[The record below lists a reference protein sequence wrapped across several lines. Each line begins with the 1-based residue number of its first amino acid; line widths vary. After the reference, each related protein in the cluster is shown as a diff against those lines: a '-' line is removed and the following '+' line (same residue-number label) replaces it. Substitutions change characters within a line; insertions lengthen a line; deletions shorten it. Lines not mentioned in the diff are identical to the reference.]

1 MITQSALT
9 RLALGTALAVG
20 TASLASAQDSGP
32 LLDALVRKGILTDQE
47 AEDLRADL
55 VRDFGFTSPGKL
67 DVSSSVTRLRIAGD
81 ARVRYQYDNEKE
93 NPSSDNRDRNR
104 FRYRLRF
111 GATASLGPK
120 WSAGF
125 RMETNNSATSTNN
138 DLGGNAATPGS
149 TTSVADNFSKNGDGV
164 YFGQVF
170 VQFNDTQVFGAENVD
185 VRLGKFSH
193 KFFNP
198 GVNGFWID
206 SDINFEGIA
215 EEALYEDVAGTVD
228 LGLRAGHFILA
239 NNASSTTDRNVSP
252 SLLHMVQL
260 EVSDLKAGAGWR
272 VAPTLVTYSAPST
285 HDNVTGA
292 ALRNDNNI
300 YSDLTAIIVPAEYVF
315 NLRNGMPLAVYGTYG
330 VNLEGDDRAR
340 RLAGSASVDDS
351 DHLFNA
357 GLRYGSNKLAGEY
370 QITGEYRYVGNGSY
384 SSFLLDSDFN
394 GGYLNGQ
401 GFILS
406 GSYNLTEAVATTVT
420 YFNSFNIENNRA
432 FGGSTN
438 RGNGYGEAQVLQIDL
453 SAKF

>member
-1 MITQSALT
+1 MTTRSTLT
-9 RLALGTALAVG
+9 RLAFAAAL
-20 TASLASAQDSGP
+20 LAGAAAPAFAQDSGP
-32 LLDALVRKGILTDQE
+32 LIDALIRKGILTDQE
-47 AEDLRADL
+47 GEELRADL
-55 VRDFGFTSPGKL
+55 LRDFGSSGPGKL
-67 DVSSSVTRLRIAGD
+67 DIASSVTRLRLAGD

-111 GATASLGPK
+111 GATANLGAN
-120 WSAGF
+120 WSTGF
-125 RMETNNSATSTNN
+125 RIESNNSATSTNN

-149 TTSVADNFSKNGDGV
+149 TTSVTDNFSKNGDSV

-185 VRLGKFSH
+185 IRLGKFSH

-215 EEALYEDVAGTVD
+215 EEALYEDVIGPVD
-228 LGLRAGHFILA
+228 LGLRAGQFILS
-239 NNASSTTDRNVSP
+239 NNASPTTDRNVSP
-252 SLLHMVQL
+252 SLLHMVQV
-260 EVSDLKAGAGWR
+260 EASNLKAGAGWR
-272 VAPTLVTYSAPST
+272 VAPTLITYSAPSA
-285 HDNVTGA
+285 HDNVTGT
-292 ALRNDNNI
+292 ALRNDNTI
-300 YSDLTAIIVPAEYVF
+300 YSDLTAVLVPAEYVF
-315 NLRNGMPLAVYGTYG
+315 NLRNGPPLAFYGTYG
-330 VNLEGDDRAR
+330 VNFEGEDRAR
-340 RLAGSASVDDS
+340 RLSASASVDDS

-357 GLRYGSNKLAGEY
+357 GVRYGSNKLAGEY
-370 QITGEYRYVGNGSY
+370 QLTGEYRYVGNGSY

-406 GSYNLTEAVATTVT
+406 GSYNLTEAVITTVT
-420 YFNSFNIENNRA
+420 YFNSFNIEGNRT

-438 RGNGYGEAQVLQIDL
+438 RGNGYGEAQVLQVDL
-453 SAKF
+453 SARF